1 MSFEILERLG
11 EMPRQY
17 PFLNLSWP
25 HTTCELQEPINDDL
39 GRFWLT
45 LSGAY
50 YGGHKGLL
58 QLARYLHKAVVAF
71 PYGRGRVQSMTF
83 LLSIPLQV
91 DNATVEA
98 GYPQARS
105 ILALFLSA
113 DGKHHA
119 CLIGRA
125 DIVLEVFCH

>member
-1 MSFEILERLG
+1 
-11 EMPRQY
+11 MPRQY

-50 YGGHKGLL
+50 YGGHKGLVR
-58 QLARYLHKAVVAF
+58 LARYLHKAVVAF

-119 CLIGRA
+119 CLLGRA